1 MNASDF
7 SSLRKGAIF
16 NTHNPASCIP
26 VMGKTTLF
34 FGRLAMT
41 STSEQR
47 TFATNKRGA
56 LFSLCLLGRNPSGAV
71 KANLLPRFRGTNVL
85 AVLGK
90 HVAMPFAQMFAVRK
104 ALKVVGAVVGFVAV
118 DVVNMFGGVKAI
130 KPASRYNTVHKPLP
144 AKTQVPLRVVCRGVR
159 LHLSDNFSAARNR
172 VKMVKESVFG
182 SFYRDANHVVPPLVV
197 MESSF

>member
-56 LFSLCLLGRNPSGAV
+56 LLSLCLLGCNPSGAV
-71 KANLLPRFRGTNVL
+71 QANLLPRFRATDVL
-85 AVLGK
+85 SVLNQ
-90 HVAMPFAQMFAVRK
+90 HVVMPFLQMLFLRK
-104 ALKVVGAVVGFVAV
+104 TFKVVGAVVCFVTV
-118 DVVNMFGGVKAI
+118 NVVNLFARI
-130 KPASRYNTVHKPLP
+130 KILKPTGSHNAVHKPRP
-144 AKTQVPLRVVCRGVR
+144 ETQVPLLVNGLGAREQ
-159 LHLSDNFSAARNR
+159 LSDNFSAARNG

-182 SFYRDANHVVPPLVV
+182 SFYRDANHVVPRLVV